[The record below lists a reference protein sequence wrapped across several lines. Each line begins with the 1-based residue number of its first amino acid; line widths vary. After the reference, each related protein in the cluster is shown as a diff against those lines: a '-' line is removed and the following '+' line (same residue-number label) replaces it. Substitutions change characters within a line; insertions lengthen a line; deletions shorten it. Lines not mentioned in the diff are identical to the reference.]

1 MMLCSPM
8 KRGPHKEVPYS
19 LLLFSR
25 AHADAA
31 TFCNNAGRSMSP
43 MWSVI
48 AAEIFL
54 GTLFYAAEQPTT
66 QEASLPSNQP
76 DALKPSEEDG
86 LASAA
91 QARISVATA
100 LGVAAANAKLLADQE
115 EREIEHL
122 VASVIDN
129 QVDLVVVNVVRKVIP
144 AFLLIYNNLMGYV
157 VSFLAD

>member
-1 MMLCSPM
+1 
-8 KRGPHKEVPYS
+8 
-19 LLLFSR
+19 
-25 AHADAA
+25 
-31 TFCNNAGRSMSP
+31 
-43 MWSVI
+43 
-48 AAEIFL
+48 
-54 GTLFYAAEQPTT
+54 
-66 QEASLPSNQP
+66 
-76 DALKPSEEDG
+76 
-86 LASAA
+86 
-91 QARISVATA
+91 VATA